1 MCLNIN
7 LNYVADEK
15 LFSSQKPCNSQ
26 ESACQ
31 EYFQSC
37 NSTVGPILAFNSEEL
52 CYIYP
57 IPANVF
63 NLHPQ
68 NSWQG
73 NAGGVLLSY
82 CCLMLFFLTSWSEV
96 CILLSGHY
104 SLEYPGSA
112 VLSIFPLKVHHCLCF
127 SLSSFYKV
135 ITSKD
140 KVLGPF
146 SICHKIKSEIL
157 PLAYLPVIWDG
168 GSLWLP
174 WGWWRW

>member
-63 NLHPQ
+63 HLHPQ

-82 CCLMLFFLTSWSEV
+82 CCLIFLDIVIRSLYPPVWPLLLGVSW
-96 CILLSGHY
+96 
-104 SLEYPGSA
+104 
-112 VLSIFPLKVHHCLCF
+112 
-127 SLSSFYKV
+127 
-135 ITSKD
+135 
-140 KVLGPF
+140 
-146 SICHKIKSEIL
+146 
-157 PLAYLPVIWDG
+157 
-168 GSLWLP
+168 
-174 WGWWRW
+174 